1 MAAEKSSRRAL
12 ATGLFVLIISAVP
25 APPAAAQA
33 RVALTIELDPALR
46 MGPRVRTVV
55 PVRVRR
61 EPRVGVYATQNFTRS
76 IGATFWN
83 RPFIYWSDG
92 TYDGPTILGTAA
104 RVEDAPAIYAIR
116 PDPERGSDVATEALR
131 AGRYQEAIGHYQIIA
146 GERPGATAA
155 LIVAFEGAGRTGEAA
170 RVLLKMIREAP
181 AARVAER
188 LAIDRAALTAGAGE
202 ARRMRGLAARYVE
215 ATGDPAGEVLLASHL
230 LALGR
235 GDEARD
241 AVERAGVLGL
251 DPAALER
258 LTEALR
264 PEEGGP
270 ASP

>member
-1 MAAEKSSRRAL
+1 MAAEKTCGRAL
-12 ATGLFVLIISAVP
+12 FTGLFVLIISA
-25 APPAAAQA
+25 AAASSAAAQA

-46 MGPRVRTVV
+46 MGPRVQTVI

-92 TYDGPTILGTAA
+92 TYEGPTILGTAA

-116 PDPERGSDVATEALR
+116 PDPERGADVATEALR
-131 AGRYQEAIGHYQIIA
+131 EGRYQEAIGHYQITA
-146 GERPGATAA
+146 GERPGATEA
-155 LIVAFEGAGRTGEAA
+155 LVVALEGAGRTGEAA
-170 RVLLKMIREAP
+170 RVLLELVREAP
-181 AARVAER
+181 AFRVAAR
-188 LAIDRAALTAGAGE
+188 LTIDRAALTAGAGE
-202 ARRMRGLAARYVE
+202 ARRMRGLAARYIE

-235 GDEARD
+235 VDEARD
-241 AVERAGVLGL
+241 AVERAGALGL
-251 DPAALER
+251 DPATLER

-264 PEEGGP
+264 PETDEPAGP
-270 ASP
+270 